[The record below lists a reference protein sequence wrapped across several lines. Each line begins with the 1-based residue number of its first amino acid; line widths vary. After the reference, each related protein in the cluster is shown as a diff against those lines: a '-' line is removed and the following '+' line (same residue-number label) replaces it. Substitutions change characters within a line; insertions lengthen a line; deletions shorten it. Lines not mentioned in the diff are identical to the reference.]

1 VQTVFEPQEVEMNY
15 SRDDTGV
22 PHLVLQTTKFLYE
35 KGLREMGIFR
45 IPANHENLNNYLKL
59 FQSNENIDLSC
70 EKGFDC
76 HLAACLLKAYF
87 RTLDHPL
94 FPNEH
99 YPSLLLVSKIDSE
112 DEQVTVIK
120 DLLNTYVK
128 MEDYNTLIHVFHLL
142 FAIASK
148 NEENLMS
155 PRNIGICW
163 SPTLFH
169 QGNEAEDLIIFMIE
183 NHEKIF
189 GKLDINNMTKVNV
202 KSFNHNKVNSI
213 VQKQKTIKRQS
224 DMPRRNSTISL
235 LEGKQLSDK
244 ENEKIMVR
252 TRFLSRTKT
261 LQQKNNKPIPNK
273 DKVKK
278 KKKPKPEGDGVEL
291 EEPET
296 EPEPETVPDPDLPL
310 EKETVHFQEDIKEDK
325 DEDEDDE
332 EKKKKKQGKKERKAF
347 L

>member
-1 VQTVFEPQEVEMNY
+1 MFFIY
-15 SRDDTGV
+15 Y
-22 PHLVLQTTKFLYE
+22 LQ
-35 KGLREMGIFR
+35 
-45 IPANHENLNNYLKL
+45 
-59 FQSNENIDLSC
+59 
-70 EKGFDC
+70 
-76 HLAACLLKAYF
+76 LL
-87 RTLDHPL
+87 
-94 FPNEH
+94 
-99 YPSLLLVSKIDSE
+99 
-112 DEQVTVIK
+112 Q
-120 DLLNTYVK
+120 
-128 MEDYNTLIHVFHLL
+128 
-142 FAIASK
+142 K

-261 LQQKNNKPIPNK
+261 LSQKNNEPIPDK

-278 KKKPKPEGDGVEL
+278 KKSLSQKVMVLNWKN
-291 EEPET
+291 
-296 EPEPETVPDPDLPL
+296 
-310 EKETVHFQEDIKEDK
+310 Q
-325 DEDEDDE
+325 
-332 EKKKKKQGKKERKAF
+332 KQNQNQKRY
-347 L
+347 LTLIYL